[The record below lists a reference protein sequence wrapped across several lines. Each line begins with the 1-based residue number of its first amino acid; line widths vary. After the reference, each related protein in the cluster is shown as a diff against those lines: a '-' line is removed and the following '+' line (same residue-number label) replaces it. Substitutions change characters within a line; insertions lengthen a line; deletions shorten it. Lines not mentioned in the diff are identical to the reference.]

1 VVQPDSACRSIIR
14 VEEEFRTP
22 VTYDLTCD
30 TCDFDRTVEAERD
43 AYADAKEHESA
54 HPDHFVFIYSEE

>member
-1 VVQPDSACRSIIR
+1 
-14 VEEEFRTP
+14 

-43 AYADAKEHESA
+43 AYADARDHESA
-54 HPDHFVFIYSEE
+54 HPDHFVFIYSEK